1 MLVCTLLRKAQT
13 SVEPLLMG
21 RHRELLARDSA
32 SGVGTLNVAI
42 AGAAY
47 SLTKVVITVMLIVIV
62 EGVFVVRVG
71 RRPG

>member
-47 SLTKVVITVMLIVIV
+47 SLTKVVTVMLIVIV
-62 EGVFVVRVG
+62 EGVFVVCVG